1 MLSWESKRL
10 PPWHDRNAGHDFVL
24 LWLIANDPH
33 PSWLPQA
40 CAGAPG
46 PSPEAPGYGLSAV
59 QPNPS
64 GGNSAGVRAHHCS
77 PALQTDGRPRK
88 KMVTFL
94 WQFRA
99 GPARSLSCSGLINA
113 EAQGRQA
120 LLRARSGSLCYSAGA
135 ESNRFEKRT
144 STGGHLC

>member
-10 PPWHDRNAGHDFVL
+10 PPWHDRNAGHDLVL
-24 LWLIANDPH
+24 LWLIAHDPH

-46 PSPEAPGYGLSAV
+46 PSPEAPGHGLSAV

-77 PALQTDGRPRK
+77 PALQTDGPPRK

-99 GPARSLSCSGLINA
+99 GPARSFSCSGLINA
-113 EAQGRQA
+113 EAKAGK
-120 LLRARSGSLCYSAGA
+120 LCFVHARVHFAIVPKPNLTDSRKELQ
-135 ESNRFEKRT
+135 
-144 STGGHLC
+144 